1 MFHRTKEPENWSDV
15 NSLIKLLDEEKEG
28 YTILEDRGSLW
39 EYRKERE
46 MKARENIHL
55 FGGDFYAESV
65 DSLGLPK
72 AEFEVLKEARD
83 RGVKIKILGKW
94 EPNSAK
100 LIYWA
105 GEYVNEEF
113 SDNPENK
120 KMGGSIELKTWGNGT
135 RGGVFDREEAYVI
148 QRSLNVLPI
157 DLTQQYVKIAPP
169 KIVGESQINNEEN
182 FPILAL
188 TTKSPLI
195 VESLDDRFKKEWEK
209 SKYMR
214 EDLALSQKPMTRGE
228 DDGQGKVLNL

>member
-15 NSLIKLLDEEKEG
+15 NSLLKLLDEEKEG
-28 YTILEDRGSLW
+28 YTKLKDRRSLW

-46 MKARENIHL
+46 MKAEENIHL

-72 AEFEVLKEARD
+72 AELEVLKEARD
-83 RGVKIKILGKW
+83 RGVKVKILGKW

-105 GEYVNEEF
+105 GEYVNAEF
-113 SDNPENK
+113 SDNPENRK
-120 KMGGSIELKTWGNGT
+120 IGGRIELKTWGNGI
-135 RGGVFDREEAYVI
+135 RGGIFDREEAYVI
-148 QRSLNVLPI
+148 QRSLNVPPDEI
-157 DLTQQYVKIAPP
+157 TRQYAEIAPS
-169 KIVGESQINNEEN
+169 KVVAESQITQEEF

-195 VESLDDRFKKEWEK
+195 VDSLDDRFKKEWEK
-209 SKYMR
+209 SKYMK

-228 DDGQGKVLNL
+228 DAVQGKVLNP

>member
-15 NSLIKLLDEEKEG
+15 NSLMKLLDEEKED
-28 YTILEDRGSLW
+28 YKRLKDRGSLW

-46 MKARENIHL
+46 MKARANIHL

-72 AEFEVLKEARD
+72 AELEVLKEARD
-83 RGVKIKILGKW
+83 RGVKVKILGKW

-105 GEYVNEEF
+105 GEYVIAEF
-113 SDNPENK
+113 SDNPENREI
-120 KMGGSIELKTWGNGT
+120 GGRIELKTWGNGI

-148 QRSLNVLPI
+148 QRSLNVLP
-157 DLTQQYVKIAPP
+157 DELTQQYVEIAPR
-169 KIVGESQINNEEN
+169 KIVGESQIAQEEN

-188 TTKSPLI
+188 TTKSPFI
-195 VESLDDRFKKEWEK
+195 VNSLDDRFKKEWEK
-209 SKYMR
+209 SKYMK
-214 EDLALSQKPMTRGE
+214 EDLALSQKSMTRGE
-228 DDGQGKVLNL
+228 GAVQGKVLNP